1 MLLEGGLNPQGFL
14 LNYTSTDTIP
24 YFKECDA
31 AAKKLGY
38 ILVELQVVPQ
48 KGNYH
53 ISAVIASSDSKTDIG
68 VSDCAKVHRA
78 LQDLL
83 IPLLETDED
92 SVYMEVSSPGM
103 ERNIKNAAEFSFFK
117 GREIRVWDKT
127 KNDWVPG
134 MIHDSDEQSLTLET
148 EGGELL
154 NVAYENIAKA
164 KFIHL

>member
-24 YFKECDA
+24 FFRECDETA
-31 AAKKLGY
+31 RKLGY

-53 ISAVIASSDSKTDIG
+53 ISAVIASSDPKTDIG
-68 VSDCAKVHRA
+68 VSDCAKAHRA

-83 IPLLETDED
+83 ISLLKVDED

-127 KNDWVPG
+127 KSDWVPG
-134 MIHDSDEQSLTLET
+134 IIRDSDTEKLTLEA

-154 NVAYENIAKA
+154 VVAYENIAKA

>member
-14 LNYTSTDTIP
+14 LNYISTDTIP

-31 AAKKLGY
+31 TAKKLGY

-78 LQDLL
+78 LQDQL
-83 IPLLETDED
+83 ISLLETDED

-127 KNDWVPG
+127 KSDWVPG
-134 MIHDSDEQSLTLET
+134 IIRDSDSEKLTMEA
-148 EGGELL
+148 EGGEIID
-154 NVAYENIAKA
+154 VAYENIAKA

>member
-1 MLLEGGLNPQGFL
+1 M
-14 LNYTSTDTIP
+14 LNYISTDTIP

-31 AAKKLGY
+31 TAKKLGF

-53 ISAVIASSDSKTDIG
+53 ITAVIASSDSKTDIG

-78 LQDLL
+78 LQDQLISLL
-83 IPLLETDED
+83 GADED

-117 GREIRVWDKT
+117 GRGIRVWDKT
-127 KNDWVPG
+127 KSDWVPG
-134 MIHDSDEQSLTLET
+134 IIHDSDSEKVTLEA
-148 EGGELL
+148 EGGELID
-154 NVAYENIAKA
+154 VAYENIAKA